1 MTAKPIFPYRR
12 NRKRPRPG
20 KPGRQRPGG
29 GRRVPQTPAELL
41 PLIQP
46 ATKAL
51 AQMLAGH
58 SKSSGQLVH
67 ARNILEQAER
77 LAQDRLLD
85 RLPPARRE
93 EFREQLARL
102 KLTVADAEAMLAEEK
117 EVEEAEAAE
126 PAPQEVSPERLR
138 ALALSLA
145 ASTSTPQ
152 AEAPPEAPAA
162 PGEPEAPEAVPAPAV
177 NGDRPAVEESAAPAR
192 TGRARERLR
201 LKITRPAPE
210 DGEA

>member
-102 KLTVADAEAMLAEEK
+102 KLTVADAEALLAEEK
-117 EVEEAEAAE
+117 DVEEAAAAE
-126 PAPQEVSPERLR
+126 PPAPEVSPERLR

-145 ASTSTPQ
+145 ASTS
-152 AEAPPEAPAA
+152 APRPETVPEPVAA
-162 PGEPEAPEAVPAPAV
+162 SEE
-177 NGDRPAVEESAAPAR
+177 AVEERGEAASPVNGGGAPAEGAAPPSR
-192 TGRARERLR
+192 PGRARERLR
-201 LKITRPAPE
+201 LKITRPASE
-210 DGEA
+210 GGDG

>member
-1 MTAKPIFPYRR
+1 MTTKPIFPYRR
-12 NRKRPRPG
+12 NRKRQ
-20 KPGRQRPGG
+20 KPGRRREG
-29 GRRVPQTPAELL
+29 GRRIPQSPAELL

-58 SKSSGQLVH
+58 TRSSGQLVH

-93 EFREQLARL
+93 EFCEQLARL
-102 KLTVADAEAMLAEEK
+102 KLTIADAEAMLAEKREVE
-117 EVEEAEAAE
+117 EVEEAETPP
-126 PAPQEVSPERLR
+126 PAVSPERLR

-145 ASTSTPQ
+145 ASTSTPPEQ
-152 AEAPPEAPAA
+152 PPAEERAPVTEATAEPTR
-162 PGEPEAPEAVPAPAV
+162 PSEREPETAQA
-177 NGDRPAVEESAAPAR
+177 RPTVAHSG
-192 TGRARERLR
+192 GRRERLR
-201 LKITRPAPE
+201 LKVTQSPPN
-210 DGEA
+210 DGS